1 MGVKAFEE
9 LALKS
14 PNDKKL
20 YRLCTLNNGLQAL
33 LIHDPEIN
41 AAKQNPEETNTE
53 LQHAVEPSD
62 EDVESLMEDDD
73 EDDEG
78 SEEVHQF
85 NPQRH
90 RRCQQSGSWHI

>member
-20 YRLCTLNNGLQAL
+20 YRLCTLTNGLQAL

-41 AAKQNPEETNTE
+41 AADPDSEQANTDRA
-53 LQHAVEPSD
+53 HAVEPSD
-62 EDVESLMEDDD
+62 DDAESLMDDD
-73 EDDEG
+73 EDDDEEG
-78 SEEVHQF
+78 SEEV
-85 NPQRH
+85 R
-90 RRCQQSGSWHI
+90 